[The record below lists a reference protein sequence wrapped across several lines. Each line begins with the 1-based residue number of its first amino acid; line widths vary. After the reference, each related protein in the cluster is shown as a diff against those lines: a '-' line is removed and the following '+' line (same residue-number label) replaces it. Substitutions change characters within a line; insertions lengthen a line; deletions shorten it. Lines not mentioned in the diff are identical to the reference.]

1 MLTVT
6 LSPGRPYKRPE
17 AGGRAQSPSLQF
29 RANKMIKEG
38 KKITDSS
45 LG

>member
-6 LSPGRPYKRPE
+6 LLPGRPYKMPE
-17 AGGRAQSPSLQF
+17 AGGRDQSPSLPF
-29 RANKMIKEG
+29 HANKMIKEG